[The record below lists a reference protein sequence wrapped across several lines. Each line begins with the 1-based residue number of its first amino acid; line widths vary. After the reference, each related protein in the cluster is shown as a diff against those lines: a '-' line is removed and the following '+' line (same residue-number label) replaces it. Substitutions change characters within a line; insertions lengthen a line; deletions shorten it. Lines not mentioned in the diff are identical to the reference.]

1 MLTFQS
7 EHGDEVEDYKEE
19 VALNLD
25 LESYDNLAIPENL
38 QIVTTNMDCFNLSA
52 AADEYSKDLTTLS
65 NIQKIELAEFYLKNY
80 FEGSEQTAKE
90 LPLEHFICNKTYVRQ
105 ITLPKDLLLTG
116 KVHNFDHTSILSKG
130 EVTIM
135 TDEGTVRIKA
145 PATWI
150 SKAGTKRLIY
160 VHEETIWA
168 TIHQSEKTV
177 VEDLEKEIVHDSDL
191 SWINKEML
199 LGVK

>member
-1 MLTFQS
+1 MAEKYSQ
-7 EHGDEVEDYKEE
+7 D
-19 VALNLD
+19 VA
-25 LESYDNLAIPENL
+25 
-38 QIVTTNMDCFNLSA
+38 V
-52 AADEYSKDLTTLS
+52 LS
-65 NIQKIELAEFYLKNY
+65 NMQKIELAEYYLKNY

-90 LPLEHFICNKTYVRQ
+90 LPLEHFICNKTYTRQ
-105 ITLPKDLLLTG
+105 ITLPKDIILTG

-135 TDEGTVRIKA
+135 TNEGVARIKA

-168 TIHQSEKTV
+168 TIHQSEHTV
-177 VEDLEKEIVHDSDL
+177 VEDLENELVHESDL
-191 SWINKEML
+191 SWIDKSNL
-199 LGVK
+199 LGA

>member
-1 MLTFQS
+1 
-7 EHGDEVEDYKEE
+7 
-19 VALNLD
+19 
-25 LESYDNLAIPENL
+25 
-38 QIVTTNMDCFNLSA
+38 MDCFNLPII
-52 AADEYSKDLTTLS
+52 ADKYGKDVAILS
-65 NIQKIELAEFYLKNY
+65 NMQKIELAEYFLKNY
-80 FEGSEQTAKE
+80 FNESEQKAKE

-105 ITLPKDLLLTG
+105 ITLPKDIMLTG

-135 TDEGTVRIKA
+135 TGEGVARIKA
-145 PATWI
+145 PATWV

-160 VHEETIWA
+160 VHEETIWS
-168 TIHQSEKTV
+168 TIHQSENTL

-191 SWINKEML
+191 SWISEVNL